1 MRTDPVNGRATT
13 VIKRPSDAAKGS
25 MAKNEL
31 LEKGVNRI
39 EWAKTHMKV
48 LGKIRERMVKEKVF
62 EGLKVGMALHT
73 EAKTAVLALTIQE
86 AGAEVRLTSCN
97 PLSTDDSVALALNK
111 EYGLETYSRKG
122 QTNKEYYN
130 SLNKVL
136 DIGPDYVIDD
146 GADLIFL
153 LHTKRKELLRKVKG
167 ANEETTTG
175 IMRLRSMAQDG
186 ALKFPVMSVNDA
198 YMKYLFDNRYG
209 TGQSTM
215 DGIMTSTNL
224 TIAGKDFVI
233 AGYGWCG
240 RGIAMRAKGMG
251 ADVTICEV
259 DPIRAIEAKLD
270 GFAVMPMSEAAKGAD
285 FIISATGCKD
295 VITTRDL
302 QVMKD
307 GCVLAN
313 SGHFDNE
320 ISKKALEGMSKKHRK
335 VRETVEE
342 YQLKNGR
349 KVYLLAD
356 GRLVNLAA
364 GQGHPVEIMD
374 MSFAIQA
381 LCLEYLEFSAQALE
395 PAVYDVPDH
404 LDELVAKLKLETLGI
419 KIDKLSKGQQSYVR
433 SWREGT

>member
-1 MRTDPVNGRATT
+1 
-13 VIKRPSDAAKGS
+13 
-25 MAKNEL
+25 MAVKDEL
-31 LEKGVNRI
+31 LDKGIRRI
-39 EWAKTHMKV
+39 EWAKANMPV
-48 LGKIRERMVKEKVF
+48 LAEIRKRMVKEQSF

-86 AGAEVRLTSCN
+86 AGADVRLTGCN

-111 EYGLETYSRKG
+111 EYGLETYAERG
-122 QTNKEYYN
+122 QSNKDYYT

-136 DIGPDYVIDD
+136 DMRPDFVIDD

-153 LHTKRKELLRKVKG
+153 LHTKRRELLSNIKG

-175 IMRLRSMAQDG
+175 IMRLRAMAQEG
-186 ALKFPVMSVNDA
+186 SLRFPVMAVNDA

-215 DGIMTSTNL
+215 DGIMNATNL
-224 TIAGKDFVI
+224 TIAGKNFVV

-251 ADVTICEV
+251 ADVTVCEV

-270 GFAVMPMSEAAKGAD
+270 GFAVAQMGKAIRTAD
-285 FIISATGCKD
+285 FVVSATGCKD
-295 VITTRDL
+295 VVTASDML
-302 QVMKD
+302 AAKD

-320 ISKKALEGMSKKHRK
+320 ISKASLRKLARK
-335 VRETVEE
+335 VTKVRDHVDE
-342 YQLKNGR
+342 YQLKGGKR
-349 KVYLLAD
+349 LYLLAD

-381 LCLEYLEFSAQALE
+381 LALEYLDFSAQSLE
-395 PAVYDVPDH
+395 PDVYDVPDR
-404 LDELVAKLKLETLGI
+404 LDEGVARLKLQTMGV
-419 KIDKLSKGQQSYVR
+419 KIDKLSKEQQKYIR
-433 SWREGT
+433 SWKEGT

>member
-1 MRTDPVNGRATT
+1 
-13 VIKRPSDAAKGS
+13 
-25 MAKNEL
+25 MAKDEL
-31 LEKGVNRI
+31 LRKGVNRI
-39 EWAKTHMKV
+39 EWARTHMKV
-48 LGKIRERMVKEKVF
+48 LRKIRERMVKERTF

-73 EAKTAVLALTIQE
+73 EAKTAVLALAIQE

-111 EYGLETYSRKG
+111 EYDLETYAKKD
-122 QTNKEYYN
+122 QTNRQYYQ

-136 DIGPDYVIDD
+136 DIRPDYVIDD

-153 LHTKRKELLRKVKG
+153 LHTKRKDLLSKVKG

-175 IMRLRSMAQDG
+175 VMRLRAMAQEG

-215 DGIMTSTNL
+215 DGIMASTNL
-224 TIAGKDFVI
+224 VIAGKSFVV

-251 ADVTICEV
+251 ADVVVCEV

-270 GFAVMPMSEAAKGAD
+270 GFAVMPMRQAAREAD
-285 FIISATGCKD
+285 FIVSATGCKD
-295 VITTRDL
+295 VVTAEDIKA
-302 QVMKD
+302 MKD

-320 ISKKALEGMSKKHRK
+320 ISKAALEKLSRRHRK
-335 VRETVEE
+335 VRESVEE
-342 YQLKNGR
+342 YQLRSGQ
-349 KVYLLAD
+349 KVYLLAE

-374 MSFAIQA
+374 MSFAIQV
-381 LCLEYLEFSAQALE
+381 LCLEYLDFSAQTLE
-395 PAVYDVPDH
+395 PNVYDVPDH
-404 LDELVAKLKLETLGI
+404 LDDMVARIKLETMGVS
-419 KIDKLSKGQQSYVR
+419 IDKLSKGQQDYVR

>member
-1 MRTDPVNGRATT
+1 MGT
-13 VIKRPSDAAKGS
+13 VIRAAPDSLSGS
-25 MAKNEL
+25 MVRKEV
-31 LEKGVNRI
+31 LEKGVRRI
-39 EWAKTHMKV
+39 EWAREHMKV
-48 LGKIRERMVKEKVF
+48 LGKIRERMVKEKIF

-97 PLSTDDSVALALNK
+97 PLSTDDSVALALNE
-111 EYGLETYSRKG
+111 EYGLETYAKKG
-122 QTNKEYYN
+122 QTSKEYYD

-136 DIGPDYVIDD
+136 DVKPDYVIDD

-153 LHTKRKELLRKVKG
+153 IHTKRKELLTRVKG

-175 IMRLRSMAQDG
+175 IMRLRSMAAEG
-186 ALKFPVMSVNDA
+186 ALRFPVMSVNDA

-215 DGIMTSTNL
+215 DGIMTATNL
-224 TIAGKDFVI
+224 VIAGTSFVV

-240 RGIAMRAKGMG
+240 RGVAMRAKGMG
-251 ADVTICEV
+251 ADVTVCEV
-259 DPIRAIEAKLD
+259 DPIRAIEAKFD
-270 GFAVMPMSEAAKGAD
+270 GFAVMPMNEAVRKAD
-285 FIISATGCKD
+285 FVVSATGCKD
-295 VITTRDL
+295 VVTAEDL
-302 QVMKD
+302 KVMKA

-313 SGHFDNE
+313 AGHFDNE
-320 ISKKALEGMSKKHRK
+320 ISKTALEKMSKKRSK
-335 VRETVEE
+335 VREQVDE
-342 YQLKNGR
+342 YVLKNGK

-381 LCLEYLEFSAQALE
+381 LCLEYLDFSAQSLE
-395 PAVYDVPDH
+395 PDVYDVPDH
-404 LDELVAKLKLETLGI
+404 LDELVARLKLETMGI
-419 KIDKLSKGQQSYVR
+419 KIDKLSKDQQSYVR
-433 SWREGT
+433 NWREGT

>member
-1 MRTDPVNGRATT
+1 
-13 VIKRPSDAAKGS
+13 
-25 MAKNEL
+25 MAKKDQV
-31 LEKGVNRI
+31 EKGVRRI
-39 EWAKTHMKV
+39 EWARTHMKV
-48 LGKIRERMVKEKVF
+48 LASIRERMVKEQIF

-97 PLSTDDSVALALNK
+97 PLSTDDSVALALNE
-111 EYGLETYSRKG
+111 EYGLTTYAKKG
-122 QTNKEYYN
+122 QDNKAYYK

-136 DIGPDYVIDD
+136 DMRPDYVIDD

-153 LHTKRKELLRKVKG
+153 LHTKRKELLPKVKG

-175 IMRLRSMAQDG
+175 VMRLRAMAQQG
-186 ALKFPVMSVNDA
+186 ELKFPVMSVNDA

-215 DGIMTSTNL
+215 DGFMAATNL
-224 TIAGKDFVI
+224 VIAGKNFVV

-251 ADVTICEV
+251 ADVTVCEV

-270 GFAVMPMSEAAKGAD
+270 GFAVMPMSRAVRDAD
-285 FIISATGCKD
+285 IVVSATGCKD
-295 VITTRDL
+295 VVTARDIGF
-302 QVMKD
+302 MKD

-320 ISKKALEGMSKKHRK
+320 ISKVALTKLSKRHSK
-335 VRETVEE
+335 VRDSVEE
-342 YQLKNGR
+342 YVLKDGR
-349 KVYLLAD
+349 RVYLLAE

-381 LCLEYLEFSAQALE
+381 LCLEYLDFSAQTLE
-395 PAVYDVPDH
+395 PDVYDVPDH
-404 LDELVAKLKLETLGI
+404 LDDQVARLKLSTMGI
-419 KIDKLSKGQQSYVR
+419 AIDRLSKEQQAYVR

>member
-1 MRTDPVNGRATT
+1 MRFA
-13 VIKRPSDAAKGS
+13 GS
-25 MAKNEL
+25 MAKKEL
-31 LEKGVNRI
+31 VEKGVRRI
-39 EWAKTHMKV
+39 EWARTHMKV
-48 LGKIRERMVKEKVF
+48 LENIRERMVKEQTF

-97 PLSTDDSVALALNK
+97 PLSTDDSVAVALNEK
-111 EYGLETYSRKG
+111 YGLTTYAKKG
-122 QTNKEYYN
+122 QNTKDYYQ

-136 DIGPDYVIDD
+136 DMKPDYVIDD

-153 LHTKRKELLRKVKG
+153 LHTKRKELLPKIKG

-175 IMRLRSMAQDG
+175 VMRLRSMAQQG

-215 DGIMTSTNL
+215 DGFMAATNL
-224 TIAGKDFVI
+224 VIAGKDFVV

-251 ADVTICEV
+251 ADVTVCEV

-270 GFAVMPMSEAAKGAD
+270 GYAVMPMSQAVRGAD
-285 FIISATGCKD
+285 IIVSATGCKD
-295 VITTRDL
+295 VVTAKDINA
-302 QVMKD
+302 MKD

-320 ISKKALEGMSKKHRK
+320 ISKSALLKLSKRHAQ
-335 VRETVEE
+335 VRDSVEE
-342 YQLKNGR
+342 FELKDGR
-349 KVYLLAD
+349 KVYLLAE

-381 LCLEYLEFSAQALE
+381 LCLEYLDFSAQTLE
-395 PAVYDVPDH
+395 PEVYDVPDH
-404 LDELVAKLKLETLGI
+404 LDDQVARLKLQTMGV
-419 KIDKLSKGQQSYVR
+419 KIDKLSKDQRTYVR

>member
-1 MRTDPVNGRATT
+1 
-13 VIKRPSDAAKGS
+13 
-25 MAKNEL
+25 
-31 LEKGVNRI
+31 
-39 EWAKTHMKV
+39 MKV

-62 EGLKVGMALHT
+62 EGMKVGMALHT

-86 AGAEVRLTSCN
+86 AGAEVRLTGCN
-97 PLSTDDSVALALNK
+97 PLSTDDSVAYALNK
-111 EYGLETYSRKG
+111 EYGLETYAKKG
-122 QTNKEYYN
+122 QSNKDYYA

-136 DIGPDYVIDD
+136 DMKPDFVIDD

-153 LHTKRKELLRKVKG
+153 LHTKRKELLRTVKG

-175 IMRLRSMAQDG
+175 VVRLRSMAQEG
-186 ALKFPVMSVNDA
+186 ALKFPVMNVNDA

-215 DGIMTSTNL
+215 DGIMTATNL
-224 TIAGKDFVI
+224 VIAGRNFVV

-251 ADVTICEV
+251 ADVAITEV
-259 DPIRAIEAKLD
+259 DAIKAIEAKCD
-270 GFAVMPMSEAAKGAD
+270 GFAVMPMSEAAKNAD
-285 FIISATGCKD
+285 FIVTATGCKD
-295 VITTRDL
+295 VVTAEDL
-302 QVMKD
+302 RVMKD

-313 SGHFDNE
+313 SGHFNNE
-320 ISKKALEGMSKKHRK
+320 VSIPALEKMSKGHKK
-335 VRETVEE
+335 VRESVVE
-342 YQLKNGR
+342 YRLKNGR

-374 MSFAIQA
+374 MSFSIQA
-381 LCLEYLEFSAQALE
+381 LCLEYIDMSAQTLE
-395 PAVYDVPDH
+395 PDVYDVPDH
-404 LDELVAKLKLETLGI
+404 LDKLVADIKLQTMGI
-419 KIDKLSKGQQSYVR
+419 RIDKLTKEQQAYIR

>member
-1 MRTDPVNGRATT
+1 
-13 VIKRPSDAAKGS
+13 

-31 LEKGVNRI
+31 LEKGINRI

-48 LGKIRERMVKEKVF
+48 LGKIRERMVKERVF
-62 EGLKVGMALHT
+62 DGLKVGMALHT

-111 EYGLETYSRKG
+111 EYGLETYAKKG
-122 QTNKEYYN
+122 QTTKEYYD

-153 LHTKRKELLRKVKG
+153 LHAKRKEMLRKVKG

-175 IMRLRSMAQDG
+175 IMRLRAMAQEG

-215 DGIMTSTNL
+215 DGIMASTNL
-224 TIAGKDFVI
+224 VIAGKNFVI

-251 ADVTICEV
+251 ADVTVCEV

-270 GFAVMPMSEAAKGAD
+270 GFAVVPMREAARSAD
-285 FIISATGCKD
+285 FIVSATGCKD
-295 VITTRDL
+295 VVTASDIKA
-302 QVMKD
+302 MKD

-313 SGHFDNE
+313 AGHFDNE
-320 ISKKALEGMSKKHRK
+320 ISKTALEKLSKGHRK
-335 VRETVEE
+335 VRESVDE
-342 YQLKNGR
+342 YRLKNG
-349 KVYLLAD
+349 KSVYLLAE

-381 LCLEYLEFSAQALE
+381 LCLEYLDFSAQTLE
-395 PAVYDVPDH
+395 PDVYDVPDH
-404 LDELVAKLKLETLGI
+404 LDDMVARIKLETMGV
-419 KIDKLSKGQQSYVR
+419 KIDRLSKGQRAYVR

>member
-1 MRTDPVNGRATT
+1 
-13 VIKRPSDAAKGS
+13 

-73 EAKTAVLALTIQE
+73 EAKTAVLALAIQE

-111 EYGLETYSRKG
+111 EYGLETYAKKG
-122 QTNKEYYN
+122 QTNKEYYD

-136 DIGPDYVIDD
+136 DIRPDYVIDD

-175 IMRLRSMAQDG
+175 IMRLRSMAQDE

-224 TIAGKDFVI
+224 TIAGKDFII

-270 GFAVMPMSEAAKGAD
+270 GFAVMPMLEAAQGHPVEIMDMSFAIQALCLEYLD
-285 FIISATGCKD
+285 FS
-295 VITTRDL
+295 V
-302 QVMKD
+302 Q
-307 GCVLAN
+307 
-313 SGHFDNE
+313 
-320 ISKKALEGMSKKHRK
+320 ALESMSKKHRK
-335 VRETVEE
+335 VRESVEE

-381 LCLEYLEFSAQALE
+381 LCLEYLDFSVQALE
-395 PAVYDVPDH
+395 PDVYDVPDH
-404 LDELVAKLKLETLGI
+404 IDELVAKLKLETMGV

-433 SWREGT
+433 SWKEGT

>member
-1 MRTDPVNGRATT
+1 
-13 VIKRPSDAAKGS
+13 
-25 MAKNEL
+25 MARNEL
-31 LEKGVNRI
+31 LEKGINRI

-48 LGKIRERMVKEKVF
+48 LGKVRERLVKEKAF

-73 EAKTAVLALTIQE
+73 EAKTGVLALTIQD

-97 PLSTDDSVALALNK
+97 PLSTDDSVALALNE
-111 EYGLETYSRKG
+111 EYGLETYAKKG
-122 QTNKEYYN
+122 QTTKDYYK

-136 DIGPDYVIDD
+136 DLKPDYIIDD

-153 LHTKRKELLRKVKG
+153 LHTDRKELLSKVKG

-175 IMRLRSMAQDG
+175 IMRLRAMAQDG
-186 ALKFPVMSVNDA
+186 ALRFPVMSVNDA

-215 DGIMTSTNL
+215 DGLMTATNL
-224 TIAGKDFVI
+224 VIAGKNFVV

-251 ADVTICEV
+251 ADVTVCEV

-270 GFAVMPMSEAAKGAD
+270 GYAVMPMREAARYAD
-285 FIISATGCKD
+285 FVVSATGCKD
-295 VITTRDL
+295 VVTMEDL
-302 QVMKD
+302 KVMKD

-320 ISKKALEGMSKKHRK
+320 ISKAALEKLSKKHRK
-335 VRETVEE
+335 VRELVEE

-349 KVYLLAD
+349 RVYLLAD
-356 GRLVNLAA
+356 GRLVNLAV

-381 LCLEYLEFSAQALE
+381 LCVEYLDFSAQTLE
-395 PAVYDVPDH
+395 ADVYDVPDH
-404 LDELVAKLKLETLGI
+404 IDDTVAKLKLESMGVR
-419 KIDKLSKGQQSYVR
+419 IDKLSKEQQSYVR
-433 SWREGT
+433 SWKEGT

>member
-1 MRTDPVNGRATT
+1 
-13 VIKRPSDAAKGS
+13 
-25 MAKNEL
+25 MAKKEL
-31 LEKGVNRI
+31 VEKGVRRI
-39 EWAKTHMKV
+39 EWARAHMKV
-48 LGKIRERMVKEKVF
+48 LENIRERMVKEQTF

-86 AGAEVRLTSCN
+86 AGADVRLTSCN
-97 PLSTDDSVALALNK
+97 PLSTDDSVAVALNEK
-111 EYGLETYSRKG
+111 YGLTTYAKKG
-122 QTNKEYYN
+122 QNTKDYYQ

-136 DIGPDYVIDD
+136 DMKPDYVIDD

-153 LHTKRKELLRKVKG
+153 LHTKRKELLPKIKG

-175 IMRLRSMAQDG
+175 VMRLRSMAQQG

-215 DGIMTSTNL
+215 DGFMAATNL
-224 TIAGKDFVI
+224 VIAGKDFVV

-251 ADVTICEV
+251 ADVTVCEV

-270 GFAVMPMSEAAKGAD
+270 GYAVMPMSQAVRGAD
-285 FIISATGCKD
+285 IIVSATGCKD
-295 VITTRDL
+295 VVTAKDINA
-302 QVMKD
+302 MKD

-320 ISKKALEGMSKKHRK
+320 ISKSALLKLSKRHAQ
-335 VRETVEE
+335 VRDSVEAFE
-342 YQLKNGR
+342 LKDGR
-349 KVYLLAD
+349 KVYLLAE

-381 LCLEYLEFSAQALE
+381 LCLEYLDFSAQTLE
-395 PAVYDVPDH
+395 PEVYDVPDH
-404 LDELVAKLKLETLGI
+404 LDDQVARLKLQTMGV
-419 KIDKLSKGQQSYVR
+419 KIDKLSKDQRAYVR

>member
-1 MRTDPVNGRATT
+1 
-13 VIKRPSDAAKGS
+13 
-25 MAKNEL
+25 MANKQL

-39 EWAKTHMKV
+39 EWARTHMKV
-48 LGKIRERMVKEKVF
+48 LGRIRERMVKEKVF

-97 PLSTDDSVALALNK
+97 PLSTDDSVAYALNE
-111 EYGLETYSRKG
+111 EYGLETYAKKG
-122 QTNKEYYN
+122 QNTKDYYE
-130 SLNKVL
+130 SLNGVL
-136 DIGPDYVIDD
+136 DMKPDYVIDD

-153 LHTKRKELLRKVKG
+153 LHTKRKELLPRIKG

-175 IMRLRSMAQDG
+175 IMRLRSMAQEG

-215 DGIMTSTNL
+215 DGIMNATNL
-224 TIAGKDFVI
+224 VLAGKNFVV

-251 ADVTICEV
+251 ADVTVTEV

-270 GFAVMPMSEAAKGAD
+270 GFAVMSMNEAVKAAD
-285 FIISATGCKD
+285 FVVSATGCKD
-295 VITTRDL
+295 VVTARDIM
-302 QVMKD
+302 VMKD

-320 ISKKALEGMSKKHRK
+320 ISKPALTKMSKKHSK
-335 VRETVEE
+335 VRESVEE
-342 YQLKNGR
+342 YVLKNNR
-349 KVYLLAD
+349 RVYLLAE

-381 LCLEYLEFSAQALE
+381 LCLEYLDFSSQSLL
-395 PAVYDVPDH
+395 PDVYDVPDH
-404 LDELVAKLKLETLGI
+404 LDEMVARLKLETMGV
-419 KIDKLSKGQQSYVR
+419 KIDKLSKDQRAYVR

>member
-1 MRTDPVNGRATT
+1 MPPLDL
-13 VIKRPSDAAKGS
+13 AADK

-31 LEKGVNRI
+31 LDRGVKRI
-39 EWAKTHMKV
+39 EWAKAHMPV
-48 LGKIRERMVKEKVF
+48 LGRIRERMVKEKSF
-62 EGLKVGMALHT
+62 DGLKVGMALHT
-73 EAKTAVLALTIQE
+73 EAKTAVLALAIQE

-97 PLSTDDSVALALNK
+97 PLSTDDSVAKALNE
-111 EYGLETYSRKG
+111 EYGLKCYAKKG
-122 QTNKEYYN
+122 QNTKEYYD
-130 SLNKVL
+130 SLNKVI

-153 LHTKRKELLRKVKG
+153 LHTKRKDKLPKIKG

-175 IMRLRSMAQDG
+175 IMRLRAMAHDG

-209 TGQSTM
+209 TGQSTF
-215 DGIMTSTNL
+215 DGLMASTNL
-224 TIAGKDFVI
+224 LVAGKNFVV

-251 ADVTICEV
+251 ADVTVTEV
-259 DPIRAIEAKLD
+259 DPVRAIEARMD
-270 GFAVMPMSEAAKGAD
+270 GFAVKPMTDAAKTAD
-285 FIISATGCKD
+285 FIVTATGCKD
-295 VITTRDL
+295 VVTAEDL

-320 ISKKALEGMSKKHRK
+320 ISKPALERMSKRHKK
-335 VRETVEE
+335 VRDSVEE
-342 YQLKNGR
+342 YELKNGR
-349 KVYLLAD
+349 RVYLLAE

-381 LCLEYLEFSAQALE
+381 LCLEYLDFSSQSLE
-395 PAVYDVPDH
+395 PYVYDVPDH
-404 LDELVAKLKLETLGI
+404 LDELVARLKLETMGI
-419 KIDKLSKGQQSYVR
+419 KIDRLSKEQQAYIR
-433 SWREGT
+433 SWKEGT

>member
-1 MRTDPVNGRATT
+1 
-13 VIKRPSDAAKGS
+13 
-25 MAKNEL
+25 MAKDKVVD
-31 LEKGVNRI
+31 KGVKRI
-39 EWAKTHMKV
+39 EWARTHMKV
-48 LGKIRERMVKEKVF
+48 LGKIRERMVKERVF
-62 EGLKVGMALHT
+62 EGMKVGMALHT

-111 EYGLETYSRKG
+111 EYGLETYAKKG
-122 QTNKEYYN
+122 QTTKDYYN

-136 DIGPDYVIDD
+136 DIRPDYVIDD

-153 LHTKRKELLRKVKG
+153 LHAKRRDLLSKVKG

-175 IMRLRSMAQDG
+175 IMRLRSMAQEG
-186 ALKFPVMSVNDA
+186 ALRFPVMSVNDA

-215 DGIMTSTNL
+215 DGIMSSTNL
-224 TIAGKDFVI
+224 VIAGKNFVV

-251 ADVTICEV
+251 ADVTVCEV

-270 GFAVMPMSEAAKGAD
+270 GFAVMPMGEAAKQAD
-285 FIISATGCKD
+285 IIVSATGCKD
-295 VITTRDL
+295 VVTASDIR
-302 QVMKD
+302 VMKD

-320 ISKKALEGMSKKHRK
+320 ISKRALAKLSTRRK
-335 VRETVEE
+335 IVRESVEE
-342 YQLKNGR
+342 FRLRNGR
-349 KVYLLAD
+349 RVYLLAD

-381 LCLEYLEFSAQALE
+381 LCLEYLDFSAQTLE
-395 PAVYDVPDH
+395 PDVYDVPDH
-404 LDELVAKLKLETLGI
+404 LDEMVAKLKLETMGV
-419 KIDKLSKGQQSYVR
+419 KIDKLSKEQQLYVR

>member
-1 MRTDPVNGRATT
+1 
-13 VIKRPSDAAKGS
+13 
-25 MAKNEL
+25 MAKDEL
-31 LEKGVNRI
+31 LEKGINRI
-39 EWAKTHMKV
+39 EWARTHMKV
-48 LGKIRERMVKEKVF
+48 TGRIRDRMVKEKVF
-62 EGLKVGMALHT
+62 DGLKVGMALHT
-73 EAKTAVLALTIQE
+73 EAKTAVLALTIME

-111 EYGLETYSRKG
+111 HYGLETYAKKG
-122 QTNKEYYN
+122 QNTKDYYD

-136 DIGPDYVIDD
+136 DMKPDYVIDD

-153 LHTKRKELLRKVKG
+153 LHTKRKELLSKVKG

-175 IMRLRSMAQDG
+175 IMRLRAMAQDG

-215 DGIMTSTNL
+215 DGIMNSTNL
-224 TIAGKDFVI
+224 VIAGKNFII

-251 ADVTICEV
+251 ADVTITEV

-270 GFAVMPMSEAAKGAD
+270 GFAVMPMSEAVKDAD
-285 FIISATGCKD
+285 FVVSATGCKD
-295 VITTRDL
+295 VVTASDIK
-302 QVMKD
+302 VMKD

-320 ISKKALEGMSKKHRK
+320 ISKAALEKLSKKHRK
-335 VRETVEE
+335 VRESVEE

-381 LCLEYLEFSAQALE
+381 LCLEYLDFSAQSLE
-395 PAVYDVPDH
+395 PEVYDVPDH
-404 LDELVAKLKLETLGI
+404 LDDLVARLKLETMGI
-419 KIDKLSKGQQSYVR
+419 KIDKLSKEQQVYVR
-433 SWREGT
+433 SWKEGT

>member
-1 MRTDPVNGRATT
+1 
-13 VIKRPSDAAKGS
+13 
-25 MAKNEL
+25 MAKDEL
-31 LEKGVNRI
+31 LEKGINRI
-39 EWAKTHMKV
+39 EWARTHMKV
-48 LGKIRERMVKEKVF
+48 TGKIRDRMVREKVF
-62 EGLKVGMALHT
+62 DGLKVGMALHT
-73 EAKTAVLALTIQE
+73 EAKTAVLALTIME

-111 EYGLETYSRKG
+111 HYGLETYAKKG
-122 QTNKEYYN
+122 QNTKDYYD

-136 DIGPDYVIDD
+136 DMKPDYVIDD

-153 LHTKRKELLRKVKG
+153 LHTKRKELLGKIKG

-175 IMRLRSMAQDG
+175 IMRLRAMAQDG

-215 DGIMTSTNL
+215 DGIMNSTNL
-224 TIAGKDFVI
+224 VIAGKNFII

-251 ADVTICEV
+251 ADVTITEV

-270 GFAVMPMSEAAKGAD
+270 GFAVMPMSEAVKDAD
-285 FIISATGCKD
+285 FVVSATGCKD
-295 VITTRDL
+295 VVTASDIK
-302 QVMKD
+302 VMKD

-320 ISKKALEGMSKKHRK
+320 ISKAALLSLSKKHRK
-335 VRETVEE
+335 VRESVEE

-381 LCLEYLEFSAQALE
+381 LCLEYLDFSAQSLE
-395 PAVYDVPDH
+395 PEVYDVPDH
-404 LDELVAKLKLETLGI
+404 LDDLVARLKLETMGI
-419 KIDKLSKGQQSYVR
+419 KIDKLSKEQQVYVR
-433 SWREGT
+433 SWKEGT